1 MALCVSPSAYFFS
14 ITSTFPN
21 AVYEKGRVFPVQ
33 SLLVHPL
40 CCFFLLIPQCSFTV
54 IPAICKQASTLQR
67 EILKVSTVT
76 QPIWLHM
83 LGQILPQNCHIQLL
97 LKELFAVFWGTPSDP
112 IKGIQKNREK
122 NKLLSR
128 SDEAPVDEKNIFSA
142 EKTDPHY
149 QSVILLR
156 SYRTH
161 RGQALLLLQ

>member
-1 MALCVSPSAYFFS
+1 MQESITSQKIVATLHVYQKPGVSGWPCFLACTLRKASSEEKAKIDRPWAKAMALCVSPSAYFFS

-76 QPIWLHM
+76 QPIWLHT
-83 LGQILPQNCHIQLL
+83 LGQILPQNCHI
-97 LKELFAVFWGTPSDP
+97 
-112 IKGIQKNREK
+112 
-122 NKLLSR
+122 
-128 SDEAPVDEKNIFSA
+128 
-142 EKTDPHY
+142 
-149 QSVILLR
+149 
-156 SYRTH
+156 
-161 RGQALLLLQ
+161 